1 MYVPHVN
8 PVQHTLVLQGH
19 QTRLSHIGM
28 QKESIYIYMLM
39 SHRSNYKPRDPN
51 QLLQT
56 KHLQQ
61 GNSCQGEEELLQAI
75 LCKLPVSATN

>member
-28 QKESIYIYMLM
+28 QKESIYIYVDVA
-39 SHRSNYKPRDPN
+39 PV
-51 QLLQT
+51 QL
-56 KHLQQ
+56 
-61 GNSCQGEEELLQAI
+61 
-75 LCKLPVSATN
+75 